1 MCGIMHTIDSTPPY
15 HIEVIAMQTTTTAA
29 ARQASPAEVAA
40 AYFSAKRPLPIDA
53 DDATRKAYRKLQV
66 KARPAWR
73 EEV

>member
-1 MCGIMHTIDSTPPY
+1 
-15 HIEVIAMQTTTTAA
+15 MQTTTTAA